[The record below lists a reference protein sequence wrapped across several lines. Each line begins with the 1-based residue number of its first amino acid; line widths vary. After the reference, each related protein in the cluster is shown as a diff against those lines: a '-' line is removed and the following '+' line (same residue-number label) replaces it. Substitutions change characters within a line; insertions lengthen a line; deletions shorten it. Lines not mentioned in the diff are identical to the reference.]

1 MTVTLDDVRRVAL
14 PLPRTYERL
23 VRDRVKF
30 RVGQLVYLSVSAD
43 ERSMGFAFP
52 KQERDG
58 LVAAEPDKFFPPV
71 PSDERYNW
79 VQVWL
84 TELDED
90 ELAEIVTDAWRM
102 AVPKRV
108 AAAHLGA
115 DPR

>member
-30 RVGQLVYLSVSAD
+30 KVGQLVYLSVSAD

-79 VQVWL
+79 VRVWL
-84 TELDED
+84 DAIDQQEMEELVVE
-90 ELAEIVTDAWRM
+90 AWRM
-102 AVPKRV
+102 VVPKRV
-108 AAAHLGA
+108 AAAYPG
-115 DPR
+115 P